1 LLSPFPGKSAGDAAT
16 QHRIA
21 SLRFARNEDEA
32 SEICYGREMDDA
44 QRQLGSFIDKFTPH
58 VAALTR
64 ALLAKMKVRIPG
76 AQILVYDNYNALA
89 IGFCRNDKA
98 GQAILSLA
106 VMPKWVTLCFL
117 WGKSLS
123 DPHKLLKGEG
133 SRVRNL
139 RLHTPDALDDPRIEA
154 LIAEALATT
163 EWPIDPQEP
172 QRLIVKSISAKQ
184 RPRRPT
190 ERIAK

>member
-1 LLSPFPGKSAGDAAT
+1 
-16 QHRIA
+16 
-21 SLRFARNEDEA
+21 
-32 SEICYGREMDDA
+32 MDDA
-44 QRQLGSFIDKFTPH
+44 QRQLDGFIDKFTPE

-64 ALLAKMKVRIPG
+64 ALLEKMKARIPG

-89 IGFCRNDKA
+89 IGFARNDKA

-123 DPHKLLKGEG
+123 DPHALLRGEG
-133 SRVRNL
+133 SRVRHT
-139 RLHTPDALDDPRIEA
+139 RLHRPDALDDPRVEA

-163 EWPIDPQEP
+163 AWPIDPNEP
-172 QRLIVKSISAKQ
+172 QRLLIKSISAKQ
-184 RPRRPT
+184 RARRPK
-190 ERIAK
+190 E